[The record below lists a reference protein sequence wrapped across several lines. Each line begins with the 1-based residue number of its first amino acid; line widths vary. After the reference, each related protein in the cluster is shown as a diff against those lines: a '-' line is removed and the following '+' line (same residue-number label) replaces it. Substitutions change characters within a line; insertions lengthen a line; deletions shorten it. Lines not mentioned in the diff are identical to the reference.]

1 MKFWKR
7 GDGLERE
14 LRALRREPRP
24 EFLKAVVNR
33 IHGQHDR
40 RPGRSWRIGLVG
52 ALTAGMLAALAA
64 FGGLGYAAS
73 GVSRAVESAVHV
85 VTPAK
90 TATPNGSLS
99 SASAQYVVA
108 MCIRGHTIFVDNHA
122 IKGILRA
129 GGTLGPCS
137 GSAAPPGSKK
147 LVFVCFHGQSIKVE
161 KRSVKAMLQ
170 VGAKKGK
177 CKKKKKK

>member
-7 GDGLERE
+7 DDGLEHE

-24 EFLKAVVNR
+24 EFLQAVVNK
-33 IHGQHDR
+33 IEGDR
-40 RPGRSWRIGLVG
+40 HRHPRRSLRLGLVG

-64 FGGLGYAAS
+64 FGGLSYAAS
-73 GVSRAVESAVHV
+73 GVSHAVESAVHV
-85 VTPAK
+85 VSPTK
-90 TATPNGSLS
+90 NATPNSALS
-99 SASAQYVVA
+99 SASAQYIVA

-129 GGTLGPCS
+129 GGSLGAC
-137 GSAAPPGSKK
+137 GGAAAPAGSTK
-147 LVFVCFHGQSIKVE
+147 LVTVCFHGQSIKVE
-161 KRSVKAMLQ
+161 KRSVPAMLK

-177 CKKKKKK
+177 CKK

>member
-7 GDGLERE
+7 DDGLERE

-24 EFLKAVVNR
+24 EFVQAIVSKIQGDR
-33 IHGQHDR
+33 YR
-40 RPGRSWRIGLVG
+40 RPARSLRLGLVG
-52 ALTAGMLAALAA
+52 ALTIGMLAALAA

-85 VTPAK
+85 VSPAQK
-90 TATPNGSLS
+90 ASPDGALS

-108 MCIRGHTIFVDNHA
+108 MCLRGHTIFVDNHA
-122 IKGILRA
+122 IKGIQRA

-137 GSAAPPGSKK
+137 GAAAPAGSKK
-147 LVFVCFHGQSIKVE
+147 LVFVCFRSQSIKVQ
-161 KRSVKAMLQ
+161 KRSVPAM
-170 VGAKKGK
+170 VAAGAKKGK
-177 CKKKKKK
+177 CKK